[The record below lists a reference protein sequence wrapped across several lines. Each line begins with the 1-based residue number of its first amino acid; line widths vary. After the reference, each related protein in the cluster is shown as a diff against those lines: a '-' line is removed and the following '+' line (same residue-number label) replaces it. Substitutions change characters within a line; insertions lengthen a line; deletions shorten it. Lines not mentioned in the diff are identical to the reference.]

1 MTALGDGLQDGAGW
15 PLPVPGSGIDGSGV
29 LEWFRLQ
36 GVVDG
41 LPVRASWEHGVF
53 DCDPDLLRR
62 GELAREVDEAFDRV
76 GHRWPAE
83 PPVLGSP
90 PIGPAERTLLTLTR
104 ACDRVVKVEFAVL
117 R

>member
-1 MTALGDGLQDGAGW
+1 MTARRDGLQDGAGGS
-15 PLPVPGSGIDGSGV
+15 LPAPGSGIERTGV

-41 LPVRASWEHGVF
+41 LAVRASWEDGVF
-53 DCDPDLLRR
+53 DCDADLLRR

-76 GHRWPAE
+76 GLCWPAE
-83 PPVLGSP
+83 PSLVGGPPV
-90 PIGPAERTLLTLTR
+90 GPAERTLLTLTR